1 VRAETAPWV
10 GAQSG
15 ESAPM
20 TKNDEKESEEVEFDE
35 EEYTDT
41 GVFDPESIAREL
53 ETARPRSR
61 KKISASARLRIEELI
76 EQKRLERELREF
88 QDEEFEEF
96 DSTWVEDQP
105 PA

>member
-1 VRAETAPWV
+1 MTNK
-10 GAQSG
+10 
-15 ESAPM
+15 ESQ
-20 TKNDEKESEEVEFDE
+20 ESEELEFDE
-35 EEYTDT
+35 EQYTDT
-41 GVFDPESIAREL
+41 GIFDPESIAREL
-53 ETARPRSR
+53 ETSKPRAR

-105 PA
+105 PTS

>member
-1 VRAETAPWV
+1 
-10 GAQSG
+10 
-15 ESAPM
+15 M
-20 TKNDEKESEEVEFDE
+20 TKSEERESEEEVEEFDE

-53 ETARPRSR
+53 ESARPRSR

-105 PA
+105 PTQ

>member
-1 VRAETAPWV
+1 MTNK
-10 GAQSG
+10 
-15 ESAPM
+15 ESQ
-20 TKNDEKESEEVEFDE
+20 ESEELEFDE
-35 EEYTDT
+35 EQYTDT
-41 GVFDPESIAREL
+41 GIFDPESIAREL
-53 ETARPRSR
+53 ETSKPRAR

-105 PA
+105 PTQ

>member
-1 VRAETAPWV
+1 MT
-10 GAQSG
+10 
-15 ESAPM
+15 
-20 TKNDEKESEEVEFDE
+20 TKNSEQESEELEFDE

-53 ETARPRSR
+53 ESAKPRSR

-105 PA
+105 PTQ

>member
-1 VRAETAPWV
+1 MTNK
-10 GAQSG
+10 
-15 ESAPM
+15 ESQ
-20 TKNDEKESEEVEFDE
+20 ESEELEFDE
-35 EEYTDT
+35 EQYTDT
-41 GVFDPESIAREL
+41 GIFDPESIAREL
-53 ETARPRSR
+53 ETSKPRAR

-105 PA
+105 PSQ

>member
-1 VRAETAPWV
+1 MTNK
-10 GAQSG
+10 
-15 ESAPM
+15 ESQ
-20 TKNDEKESEEVEFDE
+20 ESEELEFDE

-41 GVFDPESIAREL
+41 GIFDPETVAREF
-53 ETARPRSR
+53 ESVKPRPR

-96 DSTWVEDQP
+96 DSTWVEEQP
-105 PA
+105 GPQ